1 MTSRWVVR
9 LGALLGAA
17 SLLATAQN
25 AEAQAQNPETREV
38 DLPKFNPAPAGDR
51 FFGVPSPYA
60 AGEATFHAMA
70 MLDYARN
77 PLKLVRENGDET
89 EDIGAVVSDQMFVHI
104 GLNFSIVNYIAISAS
119 MPFAVLS
126 QGDAPSGGNV
136 AFQEPDG
143 AAVGDLRLGARVR
156 IIGGYHDPFQL
167 GVGGYVW
174 VPTGSDTSY
183 VSDGSVRGQPQLL
196 MGGRAD
202 RFIWTIMAGPTLHAE
217 SKNLGNVTLG
227 HQMNWGAGIGALLLE
242 DRHLQIGIE
251 TAGGVDIQTPDSRST
266 NAEALAGIKY
276 RLPGLDGCDSCLEL
290 GAGAGPGITTG
301 IGTPEVRA
309 VFQFAYTPEIPEP
322 KTDTDGDGIFDDV
335 DACPKVPGVKSS
347 DPAKHGCPPDGDRDK
362 DTILDKDDAC
372 PDEPGKADPDPKKN
386 GCPDRD
392 RDKDGIVDSLDA
404 CPDEPGLPSDDPK
417 KNGCPAKDKDGD
429 TIVDDVDACID
440 IPGVKT
446 DDPKTNGCPPDTDG
460 DGFRDDQDACPKE
473 KGVDDQDPSKRGCP
487 KLVRVT
493 EKEIVI
499 LEQVQFDVGKATIR
513 KVSDPLLDSVAQ
525 VLKEHP
531 EILKLEVQGHTD
543 NTGSKQLNAKL
554 SDDRAKSVRD
564 AMIKR
569 GIDGNRL
576 SFKGYG
582 QDVPVADNKT
592 PEGKQKNRRVQFIV
606 LDKAPTPPATA
617 KP

>member
-9 LGALLGAA
+9 LGALLAGASA
-17 SLLATAQN
+17 LVSAQG
-25 AEAQAQNPETREV
+25 AEAQEIEQTRAV
-38 DLPKFNPAPAGDR
+38 DLPKFNPSPAGDR

-89 EDIGAVVSDQMFVHI
+89 EDIGAVVSDQMFVHV
-104 GLNFSIVNYIAISAS
+104 GLNFAIVNYIAISVN

-136 AFQEPDG
+136 AFAEPDG
-143 AAVGDLRLGARVR
+143 AAVGDMRLGARFR
-156 IIGGYHDPFQL
+156 IVGGYHDPFQL

-174 VPTGSDTSY
+174 VPTGFDTSY

-196 MGGRAD
+196 LGGRAD
-202 RFIWTIMAGPTLHAE
+202 RFIWTMMAGPTLR
-217 SKNLGNVTLG
+217 STTSLGNVELG
-227 HQMNWGAGIGALLLE
+227 HQMNWGAGVGALLL
-242 DRHLQIGIE
+242 DNRSLQLGIE
-251 TAGGVDIQTPDSRST
+251 TAGGVDVETPDSRST
-266 NAEALAGIKY
+266 NAEALAGIKL
-276 RLPGLDGCDSCLEL
+276 RLPGLESCANCLEL
-290 GAGAGPGITTG
+290 GAAAGPGITTG

-309 VFQFAYTPEIPEP
+309 LFQFAYTPEVPEP
-322 KTDTDGDGIFDDV
+322 KMDTDGDGIYDDV

-392 RDKDGIVDSLDA
+392 RDKDGIVDSADA
-404 CPDEPGLPSDDPK
+404 CPDEPGLPNDDPK
-417 KNGCPAKDKDGD
+417 KNGCPLNDKDGD
-429 TIVDDVDACID
+429 TITDDVDACID

-473 KGVDDQDPSKRGCP
+473 KGVDDADPSKRGCP

-493 EKEIVI
+493 EKEIII
-499 LEQVQFDVGKATIR
+499 LEQVQFDTGKSTIK

-543 NTGSKQLNAKL
+543 TTGSKQINAKL

-564 AMIKR
+564 ALIKR
-569 GIDGNRL
+569 GVDGNRL

-582 QDVPVADNKT
+582 QDVPVGDNKT
-592 PEGKQKNRRVQFIV
+592 PEGKQMNRRVQFIV
-606 LDKAPTPPATA
+606 LEKKPVAPAAA